1 MSTNRRLETKE
12 FEPGWKTQ
20 TIEIKSN
27 PEEVEAERFEL
38 LKECQEDSDFDKNF
52 VKPGYGTHEL
62 ADRAALQMNMWYDY
76 IVEHP
81 SCVVRP
87 ELFALAR
94 QIADGMHNFYQK
106 AGLIDAEEDES

>member
-1 MSTNRRLETKE
+1 MANRRLETKE

-27 PEEVEAERFEL
+27 PEEVEAERLEL
-38 LKECQEDSDFDKNF
+38 LKECQGPSFEENF

-76 IVEHP
+76 IAEHP

-94 QIADGMHNFYQK
+94 EIADKMHNFYQK
-106 AGLIDAEEDES
+106 AGLIEEDKS